1 MYMKIMISCWQEDRD
16 MTKKEGAGEGVE
28 RSICR
33 DQRKKKKKILYI
45 KAAERIM
52 RNEGIQG
59 LNIRKLASEVGLNSA
74 TLYSY
79 FEDLDELV
87 LFATFKFRKEYLIHL
102 SDEIL
107 PGMSAFEQYVKLYE
121 IYCEYAFEEPEIFF
135 NMYFGKYS
143 YRLGNI
149 REEYYMMFPD
159 ESIEQTPMVSN
170 WLNAKDVYEGE
181 RTAVRCLVEEGVIKE
196 ENQCMVANMVVRI
209 HASYMHD
216 LFTYKH
222 RSITIARHDF
232 MDCLMHILKTN

>member
-1 MYMKIMISCWQEDRD
+1 M
-16 MTKKEGAGEGVE
+16 KKEETEEPAERDAG
-28 RSICR
+28 R
-33 DQRKKKKKILYI
+33 DQRQKKKKILYI

-87 LFATFKFRKEYLIHL
+87 LFATFKFRKDYLIHL
-102 SDEIL
+102 SNEIL
-107 PGMSAFEQYVKLYE
+107 PGMSAFEQYIKLYE
-121 IYCEYAFEEPEIFF
+121 IYCQYAFEEPEIFF

-143 YRLGNI
+143 YKLGNI
-149 REEYYMMFPD
+149 RKEYYMMFPD
-159 ESIEQTPMVSN
+159 ESIEQTPMIHD
-170 WLNAKDVYEGE
+170 WLNEKDVYAGE
-181 RTAVRCLVEEGVIKE
+181 MTAIRRLAEEGAIKA
-196 ENQCMVANMVVRI
+196 ENLSVVANMVVRI

-222 RSITIARHDF
+222 RSITIARHEF

>member
-1 MYMKIMISCWQEDRD
+1 MTPLMTCRKEEIMKREESEEPAE
-16 MTKKEGAGEGVE
+16 KKN
-28 RSICR
+28 CR
-33 DQRKKKKKILYI
+33 DQRKIKKKILYI

-52 RNEGIQG
+52 RDEGIRG

-102 SDEIL
+102 SDQIL

-143 YRLGNI
+143 YKLGNI
-149 REEYYMMFPD
+149 REEYYTMFPE
-159 ESIEQTPMVSN
+159 ESIRQTPMVQN
-170 WLNAKDVYEGE
+170 WLHAKDVYEGE
-181 RTAVRCLVEEGVIKE
+181 MTAVRCLAEEGVIKE
-196 ENQCMVANMVVRI
+196 ENQSMVANMVVRG